1 MMHIDF
7 KTCLKKASDDY
18 QKAEQAVASFKAD
31 ARSYLLEKG
40 CITAAASAM
49 GAAAG
54 GAVAYGVT
62 VGMLI

>member
-1 MMHIDF
+1 MHIDF

-18 QKAEQAVASFKAD
+18 QKAEQAVASIKAD
-31 ARSYLLEKG
+31 ASRYMVEKG
-40 CITAAASAM
+40 CITVAASAM

-54 GAVAYGVT
+54 SAVAYGVT